1 MNVTT
6 MNVTEELKSVTR
18 TRKLLNS
25 MLWLIVTGAVFY
37 SLMTSTPLVSA
48 HSQWPW
54 SGWALGVLTDAA
66 FILSISADA
75 VLSRH
80 GIAVKGWPT
89 AFRWVTGLAS
99 LFLNTWSSVA
109 EGDGVGVAIH
119 AIAPAI
125 LICASEVAPIYRR
138 KFRDLE
144 LLLTQE
150 VTELKVTRAVT
161 PKRVT
166 AEGEGVTPGVTGP
179 LVTGEL
185 SPTKQGIRDAYLQGL
200 SATEAAKKV
209 GKSRSYVSQQFKR
222 IREELALTA

>member
-1 MNVTT
+1 MNIQ
-6 MNVTEELKSVTR
+6 EELKSVTR

-25 MLWLIVTGAVFY
+25 MLWVIVTGAVFY

-48 HSQWPW
+48 HSQWQW

-75 VLSRH
+75 VLSKH
-80 GIAVKGWPT
+80 GMDGGKWPT

-109 EGDGVGVAIH
+109 EGDWVGVAIH

-138 KFRDLE
+138 RFRDLE

-150 VTELKVTRAVT
+150 VTEQVVTKAVT
-161 PKRVT
+161 SRVT
-166 AEGEGVTPGVTGP
+166 AEKKKEVTSQVTESGP
-179 LVTGEL
+179 EGEL
-185 SPTKQGIRDAYLQGL
+185 SSTKQGIKDAFLNGL
-200 SATEAAKKV
+200 TPTEASKKV
-209 GKSRSYVSQQFKR
+209 GKSRPYVSKVYKE
-222 IREELALTA
+222 IREALELTA